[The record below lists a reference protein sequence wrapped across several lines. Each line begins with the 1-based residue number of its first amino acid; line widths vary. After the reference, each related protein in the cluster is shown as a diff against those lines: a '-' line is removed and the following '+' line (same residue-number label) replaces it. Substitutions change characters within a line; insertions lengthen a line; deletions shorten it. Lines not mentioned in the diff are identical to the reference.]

1 MAIKSNEFKT
11 LVHKQ
16 WAKVSKSVYDF
27 NVPINLTLRPTLH
40 SRHVLKTNFTTGLQ
54 CFNEN

>member
-16 WAKVSKSVYDF
+16 WAKVNKRMYDF
-27 NVPINLTLRPTLH
+27 NVPINLTLPH
-40 SRHVLKTNFTTGLQ
+40 STPATP
-54 CFNEN
+54 

>member
-16 WAKVSKSVYDF
+16 WAKVSKRMYDF
-27 NVPINLTLRPTLH
+27 NVPINLTLPH
-40 SRHVLKTNFTTGLQ
+40 STPAPPQNDFTAGLQ
-54 CFNEN
+54 SLKEN

>member
-16 WAKVSKSVYDF
+16 WAKRMYDF
-27 NVPINLTLRPTLH
+27 HVPINLTLPHSTLAAP
-40 SRHVLKTNFTTGLQ
+40 
-54 CFNEN
+54 